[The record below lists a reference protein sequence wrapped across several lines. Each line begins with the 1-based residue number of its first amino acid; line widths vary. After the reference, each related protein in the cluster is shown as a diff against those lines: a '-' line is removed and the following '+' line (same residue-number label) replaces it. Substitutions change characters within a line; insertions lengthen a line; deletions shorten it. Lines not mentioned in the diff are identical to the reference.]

1 MERRVALRNMG
12 MAMGLTVAT
21 PTLLSILQSC
31 QRETAVAWTPKYF
44 TPGQGAVLIKLV
56 DIIIPKTDT
65 PSASEVQVHA
75 FVDSYVNEVSDLP
88 EQELMSMAFT
98 AFINKA
104 LADSGKDDAT
114 DLSAEDLEPVL
125 AEALAKRDAAEEARI
140 YEQIS
145 SYQQA
150 QAAGEPKTLD
160 EAIARYMFANNLRG
174 AVIWAYKTSEYV
186 GEEVLAYLPVPGGY
200 TPCGDLNE
208 LTGGKA
214 WSLS

>member
-1 MERRVALRNMG
+1 MERRVALKNMG

-21 PTLLSILQSC
+21 PALLSILQSC
-31 QRETAVAWTPKYF
+31 QREAALTWTPKF
-44 TPGQGAVLIKLV
+44 FSPEQGAVLIRLV
-56 DIIIPKTDT
+56 DLIIPKTDT

-75 FVDSYVNEVSDLP
+75 FIDSYVHEVSEP
-88 EQELMSMAFT
+88 SEQALMRMAFT

-104 LADSGKDDAT
+104 LADSGKSEAP

-125 AEALAKRDAAEEARI
+125 AEALAKREAEEEARI
-140 YEQIS
+140 FSEIT

-150 QAAGEPKTLD
+150 VEAGQEKTLD
-160 EAIARYMFANNLRG
+160 EAISRYMFANNLRG
-174 AVIWAYKTSEYV
+174 AVIWAYKSSEYV